1 VEKLRAAGRALA
13 TRPWVVMPL
22 VVVIALGGWWG
33 WKTFAGSSSA
43 AAGFGSQIVEVT
55 EGTMDQVVTSEGT
68 VAVADQQDAS
78 FTSSGTVTAVNVTA
92 GQTVTAGQ
100 VLATI
105 DSAALTSDVAS
116 AESALAK
123 AEAQLS
129 DDTSSGASSAQLAAD
144 RTSITSAEDQLS
156 AAQEALAGAQLVA
169 ELDGTVASVDLTVG
183 EQLGSSGASGTSMT
197 GSESGSG
204 ASGSSLG
211 SDSSSSTPGGAT
223 GDSGSTDSS
232 TSSAQ
237 IVVVSTSSYVVE
249 LSLDAT
255 EVAEVAEGQPATI
268 TLVSSTS
275 SSSSGIQGGPFPGGG
290 FPGAGAQQQSD
301 SSGDTT
307 SRQIA
312 GTSAATGTVTSVS
325 SVADASSGVA
335 EYAVTVSFTDTSGS
349 YNAGAS
355 VSVAIT
361 YAQTGET
368 LSVPSRAVTT
378 ADGVSTVQVSTSGG
392 TTSRTVTTGV
402 TVDGMVQITDG
413 LSAGESVVIS
423 GPTGMPGGATGNATD
438 GDQQLEMPTGV
449 VPGGS

>member
-1 VEKLRAAGRALA
+1 VEKVRAAGRALA

-43 AAGFGSQIVEVT
+43 AAGFGSQVVEVT

-123 AEAQLS
+123 AQAQLS

-183 EQLGSSGASGTSMT
+183 EQLGSSGSGGTTMT

-211 SDSSSSTPGGAT
+211 TDSSSSTPGGAT

-255 EVAEVAEGQPATI
+255 EVAEVADGQPATI

-275 SSSSGIQGGPFPGGG
+275 SSSSGLMGAFPGGG
-290 FPGAGAQQQSD
+290 FPGAGAQQQAD
-301 SSGDTT
+301 SSGDTG

-378 ADGVSTVQVSTSGG
+378 ADGVSTVQVSTGDG

-423 GPTGMPGGATGNATD
+423 GPTGMPGGATGSITD
-438 GDQQLEMPTGV
+438 GDQQQLQMPSGV
-449 VPGGS
+449 APGGS